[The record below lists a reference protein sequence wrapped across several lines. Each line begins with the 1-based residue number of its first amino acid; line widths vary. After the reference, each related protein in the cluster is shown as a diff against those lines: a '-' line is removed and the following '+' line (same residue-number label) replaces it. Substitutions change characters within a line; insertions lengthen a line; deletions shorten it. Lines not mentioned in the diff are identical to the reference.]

1 MGSWIHGHPLPE
13 PGAIRGFRRGGI
25 RPGNKARDK
34 GGPGAVKSSFQ
45 GREIYTNLGKDKNM
59 IIDDRCSYI

>member
-13 PGAIRGFRRGGI
+13 PGAIRGFRRGGSGPGTRLGI
-25 RPGNKARDK
+25 R
-34 GGPGAVKSSFQ
+34 GGPGAVKSSVQ

-59 IIDDRCSYI
+59 MTDAHTYI